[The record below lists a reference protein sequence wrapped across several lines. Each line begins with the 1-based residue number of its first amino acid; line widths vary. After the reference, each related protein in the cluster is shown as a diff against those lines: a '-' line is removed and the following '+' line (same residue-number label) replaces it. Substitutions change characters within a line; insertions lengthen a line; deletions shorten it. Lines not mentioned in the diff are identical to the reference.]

1 MKPKL
6 GLASCPRVKR
16 SLNLADLATTKPPL
30 VVGKPKMVVK
40 SKGSVPKMAETLR
53 LMIYLKIAQFLFF
66 VAHLF
71 FIMKVMIHTIHTI
84 HTWVFT
90 EKTVQDWRIGAFH
103 FEDVLLDYDVAMNY
117 GNWVVVSE
125 ATSKTWAEEMKSYF
139 LYF

>member
-1 MKPKL
+1 
-6 GLASCPRVKR
+6 
-16 SLNLADLATTKPPL
+16 
-30 VVGKPKMVVK
+30 MVVSLVRAQNGRNIEVNDL
-40 SKGSVPKMAETLR
+40 SKNCPVLVFCGPT
-53 LMIYLKIAQFLFF
+53 
-66 VAHLF
+66 F

-125 ATSKTWAEEMKSYF
+125 ATSKTWAEEMKSFKF
-139 LYF
+139 LVQRWVVFPVFLKTS